1 MGSGRASPDGSD
13 ESAESRILEF
23 IEAHP
28 GAHLRE
34 IKRELNLAM
43 GTVQYHL
50 YNLEREGRIVS
61 RRSGL
66 RKRFYPSTLF
76 GEGQRAILDVLSQ
89 ETERDILLYVLENPG
104 STQKAV
110 TEYLGIS
117 PGTVNWHIK
126 RLCAAGLIEVMR
138 EGHLVRYSVKTDRSE
153 VLRLLREYH
162 PKIWARWADR
172 LADLLAEIGSR
183 EEGAEK

>member
-1 MGSGRASPDGSD
+1 MESGRASSD
-13 ESAESRILEF
+13 ESRKASVLEF
-23 IEAHP
+23 IKAHP
-28 GAHLRE
+28 GTHLRE

-43 GTVQYHL
+43 GTAQYHL
-50 YNLEREGRIVS
+50 HNLEREGRVIS

-76 GEGQRAILDVLSQ
+76 RESQRAILDVLSQ
-89 ETERDILLYVLENPG
+89 ETERDVLLYLLENPN

-126 RLCAAGLIEVMR
+126 RLGAAGLIEVMH
-138 EGHLVRYSVKTDRSE
+138 EGHFVKYSVKTDRGE
-153 VLRLLREYH
+153 VLRLLKGYH
-162 PKIWARWADR
+162 PRIWARWADR
-172 LADLLAEIGSR
+172 LADVLAEIGSR
-183 EEGAEK
+183 EEGTEK